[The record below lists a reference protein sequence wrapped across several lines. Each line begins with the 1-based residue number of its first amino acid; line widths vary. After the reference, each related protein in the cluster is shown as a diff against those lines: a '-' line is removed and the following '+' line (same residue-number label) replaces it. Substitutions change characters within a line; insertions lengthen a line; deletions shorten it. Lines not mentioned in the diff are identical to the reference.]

1 MEETKDIQPM
11 PNLPIGIEADTGIK
25 KVLLNEMK
33 TDLKEA
39 SVVTVAKEVAKVIVE
54 TKVQVDLTD
63 Q

>member
-25 KVLLNEMK
+25 KVVLNEMK